1 MLFENNAKIASRA
14 FGRPLGVLKP
24 GAAADVIA
32 LDYTPLTPMTA
43 ENYAGHVLFGMSGKS
58 VIHTVINGE
67 LKMKDRV
74 LTEVDKQAVL
84 AHCRDTAG
92 ELWSRINGR

>member
-1 MLFENNAKIASRA
+1 MLKT
-14 FGRPLGVLKP
+14 

-32 LDYTPLTPMTA
+32 LDYTPLTPMDA
-43 ENYAGHVLFGMSGKS
+43 GNVNGHVLFGMSGRS
-58 VIHTVINGE
+58 VIHTVIAGS

-84 AHCRDTAG
+84 THCRDTAA
-92 ELWSRINGR
+92 